1 MSANGKLLPNPL
13 LASEIVAKCVLR
25 ETSPINILIDQQLI
39 AISINK
45 LQITWLVKEISIKIY
60 LRSNSS
66 LLKIS

>member
-45 LQITWLVKEISIKIY
+45 LQIT
-60 LRSNSS
+60 
-66 LLKIS
+66 